1 MTDVLSGAIGIELE
15 DRPVRPLR
23 QRRVERVRE
32 NRSKVW
38 RSWIAVGRGAAY
50 PEEFISRGTCRISAE
65 QDCEA
70 LAEGL
75 PYRRAQARPGF
86 ILL

>member
-1 MTDVLSGAIGIELE
+1 M
-15 DRPVRPLR
+15 
-23 QRRVERVRE
+23 
-32 NRSKVW
+32 
-38 RSWIAVGRGAAY
+38 GRGAAY

>member
-1 MTDVLSGAIGIELE
+1 MTDVLSGSIGIALGQQ
-15 DRPVRPLR
+15 RVRRLR

>member
-1 MTDVLSGAIGIELE
+1 MVGRFASGASSGC
-15 DRPVRPLR
+15 RG
-23 QRRVERVRE
+23 